1 MDTQQSLFDGIVPWA
16 TDAPFV
22 VVVQRLGP
30 TGPTLRVRIPRS
42 WCDSIAMGA
51 CLEVPVGRHSEYVYI
66 VSLQDTD
73 PPHPGAGSPISIPDA
88 VRRVEGA
95 ALPPTVMRLAEW
107 GARYYACP
115 LGGFLAGVL
124 PSAIREESQPAAHR
138 RLVLAAGWDH
148 LPLRRRQKTVMALLA
163 LDPDLTTGAGLTP
176 AEIARRVRTTQAT
189 LDGLVAAGALSDQ
202 LDVPLVREVVK
213 GTAASACHP
222 PPTRSSRPS
231 VRISSAPASRTC

>member
-1 MDTQQSLFDGIVPWA
+1 MRYTRLLIPASHLGPIYSGGVMDTQQSLFDGIVPWA
-16 TDAPFV
+16 TDAPLV

-42 WCDSIAMGA
+42 WCDTIAMGA

-107 GARYYACP
+107 GARYYACS
-115 LGGFLAGVL
+115 LGASWPGSCPA
-124 PSAIREESQPAAHR
+124 PSARNRSR
-138 RLVLAAGWDH
+138 RLTGGWCWRRAG
-148 LPLRRRQKTVMALLA
+148 
-163 LDPDLTTGAGLTP
+163 
-176 AEIARRVRTTQAT
+176 IA
-189 LDGLVAAGALSDQ
+189 S
-202 LDVPLVREVVK
+202 
-213 GTAASACHP
+213 
-222 PPTRSSRPS
+222 RSGVGRRPS
-231 VRISSAPASRTC
+231 WPFSLSIPI